1 MMGEVVIRLL
11 VIATMHPVQAT
22 IHLLVEDFREA
33 TAIRRLVGCF
43 RLHYTRQANY
53 FGQYS

>member
-1 MMGEVVIRLL
+1 MIGEVVIRLL

-33 TAIRRLVGCF
+33 TAIRRLVGCS
-43 RLHYTRQANY
+43 R
-53 FGQYS
+53 

>member
-11 VIATMHPVQAT
+11 VIATMHPVLAT
-22 IHLLVEDFREA
+22 VHPLVEDFREA